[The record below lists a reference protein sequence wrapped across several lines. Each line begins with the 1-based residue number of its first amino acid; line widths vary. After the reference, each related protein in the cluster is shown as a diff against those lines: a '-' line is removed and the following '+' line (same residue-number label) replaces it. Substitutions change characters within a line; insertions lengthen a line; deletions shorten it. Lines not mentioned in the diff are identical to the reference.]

1 MKKVWSTTRGFLLVE
16 IILTS
21 SLFIIFLTAFA
32 GVFYYGLQ
40 SSSSSGDRGRAV
52 ILMDEG
58 QEAVR
63 SIRNM
68 NFANLTDGTY
78 GLTYSNNA
86 WSLASSSDVSGIFTR
101 QVTISTIDAN
111 RKNVTVTV
119 NWQQTPTRAGTVSST
134 ARFTNWKTVQNLGVG
149 ITVSKIVINHGLT
162 KTASDFAPYKVGTT
176 TVTLGTS
183 TKFAPGTYTVTE
195 TTNSNYNQ
203 SFSGDCN
210 ASGQITVASG
220 TAKLCTITNEE
231 KLSYVTVNVSVINHG
246 SSKVVADF
254 APFKVGSTTVTQG
267 ALTPIDSGAYMITGK
282 TDSNYNQ
289 TFSGDCFTNGS
300 ITVTTGDND
309 VCTITYEEVIT
320 GSLSP
325 SLSGLMIYG
334 DGTNVPKFRTYNT
347 TTNTFSAQTG
357 TFTATVGP
365 TWIIKTSPVQHL
377 ALAGYYDSSATLTI
391 MCFDGTN
398 WTKEFAAASGGVGNR
413 HRFDIAYEKTTGN
426 AMIVYSKGGNSGDTT
441 RWGKLGYRT
450 KTGGT
455 GCGQGWSS
463 EIILTPSR
471 TTSDIMYVKMAQDK
485 RAGSNLLALT
495 WVDTNDDISA
505 RIWNGTAW
513 ANEPSTVTDTAVQIV
528 SSSHDIEDMDI
539 EYMSLSGNLMLIW
552 GNSAGRDGTNGVRYR
567 LCSNGTATCTW
578 GSVTTPPTFLDD
590 ATSLDI
596 SANPNTDELVFA
608 SIGKGGGDLQAGYW
622 NGTGWVNTANM
633 DTTCTVPFTGSKLV
647 TTGWLTNGTT
657 TRSIIVYSDLNSG
670 NINWYSGNANV
681 FTRQPDFVP
690 SPAIATSRGY
700 MDIHLDPIDKS
711 QLMYL
716 TSDSNSDVFAKRL
729 LLTST
734 SSYVWSN
741 SDGGPIG
748 TTLPQIISSP
758 FSFAFW
764 QK

>member
-1 MKKVWSTTRGFLLVE
+1 LDDA
-16 IILTS
+16 TS
-21 SLFIIFLTAFA
+21 LDI
-32 GVFYYGLQ
+32 
-40 SSSSSGDRGRAV
+40 SG
-52 ILMDEG
+52 
-58 QEAVR
+58 
-63 SIRNM
+63 
-68 NFANLTDGTY
+68 
-78 GLTYSNNA
+78 
-86 WSLASSSDVSGIFTR
+86 
-101 QVTISTIDAN
+101 
-111 RKNVTVTV
+111 
-119 NWQQTPTRAGTVSST
+119 
-134 ARFTNWKTVQNLGVG
+134 
-149 ITVSKIVINHGLT
+149 
-162 KTASDFAPYKVGTT
+162 
-176 TVTLGTS
+176 
-183 TKFAPGTYTVTE
+183 
-195 TTNSNYNQ
+195 
-203 SFSGDCN
+203 
-210 ASGQITVASG
+210 
-220 TAKLCTITNEE
+220 
-231 KLSYVTVNVSVINHG
+231 
-246 SSKVVADF
+246 
-254 APFKVGSTTVTQG
+254 
-267 ALTPIDSGAYMITGK
+267 
-282 TDSNYNQ
+282 
-289 TFSGDCFTNGS
+289 
-300 ITVTTGDND
+300 
-309 VCTITYEEVIT
+309 
-320 GSLSP
+320 
-325 SLSGLMIYG
+325 
-334 DGTNVPKFRTYNT
+334 
-347 TTNTFSAQTG
+347 
-357 TFTATVGP
+357 
-365 TWIIKTSPVQHL
+365 
-377 ALAGYYDSSATLTI
+377 
-391 MCFDGTN
+391 
-398 WTKEFAAASGGVGNR
+398 
-413 HRFDIAYEKTTGN
+413 
-426 AMIVYSKGGNSGDTT
+426 
-441 RWGKLGYRT
+441 
-450 KTGGT
+450 